1 MTGASSSISVLPGW
15 SHVIISTETL
25 VGKGLKSRLGGG
37 SGISIGAW
45 WLCENTGC
53 DHRQALRGVV
63 KYYQCGN
70 VYYTYMY
77 YTHCHSMRVQRL
89 RTKSKGNGSPMNT
102 VIEGETHPPSYGEV
116 HVLPQ
121 A

>member
-53 DHRQALRGVV
+53 YHRQALRAVV
-63 KYYQCGN
+63 QYHHAVTCIIPTCTCTMHA
-70 VYYTYMY
+70 VT
-77 YTHCHSMRVQRL
+77 R
-89 RTKSKGNGSPMNT
+89 
-102 VIEGETHPPSYGEV
+102 
-116 HVLPQ
+116 
-121 A
+121 